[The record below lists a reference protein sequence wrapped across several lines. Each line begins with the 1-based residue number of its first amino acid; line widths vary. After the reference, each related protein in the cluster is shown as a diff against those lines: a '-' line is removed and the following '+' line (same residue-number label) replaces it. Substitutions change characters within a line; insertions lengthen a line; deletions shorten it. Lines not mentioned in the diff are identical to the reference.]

1 MQGHL
6 TILSQV
12 SLVFF
17 INICYI
23 ARLSWTKA
31 TIKYLTLSKIINRL
45 EKIMKIILNLQV
57 VKEVM
62 QIQPLVWRRYL
73 QYNNGK

>member
-12 SLVFF
+12 SLVFL
-17 INICYI
+17 INMYYI
-23 ARLSWTKA
+23 ARLSWTEA

-45 EKIMKIILNLQV
+45 EKIMKIRLNLQV

>member
-12 SLVFF
+12 SLVFL
-17 INICYI
+17 INMYYI
-23 ARLSWTKA
+23 ARLSWTEA

-57 VKEVM
+57 V
-62 QIQPLVWRRYL
+62 
-73 QYNNGK
+73 

>member
-12 SLVFF
+12 SLVFL
-17 INICYI
+17 INMYYI